1 MAQIDNASTGM
12 ASLIRNHGDI
22 NDQKIE
28 YKEDQYDTS
37 LGILWHIK
45 VFVEGVE
52 LGEATRA
59 NRKTAK
65 NVAAWEAAKL
75 LGLAVGPGPRGI
87 CEETTDLV
95 GELKT
100 RFRAYRLMKQKMSQ
114 CCRRV

>member
-1 MAQIDNASTGM
+1 MAQIDKASIGM

-75 LGLAVGPGPRGI
+75 LGLAVGPGPMGI
-87 CEETTDLV
+87 CEATTDLIE
-95 GELKT
+95 ELNT
-100 RFRAYRLMKQKMSQ
+100 QPCVYR
-114 CCRRV
+114 